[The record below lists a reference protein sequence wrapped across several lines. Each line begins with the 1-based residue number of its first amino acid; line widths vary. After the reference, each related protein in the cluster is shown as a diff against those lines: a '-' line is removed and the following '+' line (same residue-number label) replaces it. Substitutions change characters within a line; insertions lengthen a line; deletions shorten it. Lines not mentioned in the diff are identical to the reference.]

1 MIHKIIVEIPISWTK
16 NPIDGFKHK
25 NFISNLIF
33 ALTDRKIPLYF
44 RDVPFGAD
52 EAPRL
57 PEKGTMVFSY
67 HSWGS
72 EKNVYRMKES
82 PVVPLFSIDSHGY
95 SGWAD
100 IVVNPLKYEDN
111 IKSISDSDAE
121 SIISHWR
128 DFFIETKSSKY
139 PQSEDILPDDIEDYV
154 FYPMQVQND
163 PVAIHSNY
171 DGIQLL
177 IDAAELAKRN
187 ETFLVVKRHPFCE
200 SFAVEQAIENLIKTN
215 HWVVKSNSNIHEL
228 IKKSKSVITINSGV
242 GIEALIDGA
251 SVYCAGKC
259 EWQIA
264 CHPLN
269 GKDDLLNAFSSSSSG
284 MNINQ
289 KKHLAFLLNTYWINP
304 EKPENFD
311 LFLNKAFEEFDPEY
325 GVSVQTVSP
334 ADVLMPIILDF
345 QGRLEFERRRSVQ
358 ALIDVKAAI
367 DSNFTLKKE
376 NQQILSQFSD
386 YVERVRLYENELE
399 QLRKKVSVSD

>member
-52 EAPRL
+52 QAPRL
-57 PEKGTMVFSY
+57 PEKGTMIFSY
-67 HSWGS
+67 HSWGN
-72 EKNVYRMKES
+72 EKNVYKMKES
-82 PVVPLFSIDSHGY
+82 PVVPLFSIDAHGY
-95 SGWAD
+95 SGWSD
-100 IVVNPLKYEDN
+100 IVVNPHKYEGD
-111 IKSISDSDAE
+111 IKSISESDAE
-121 SIISHWR
+121 SIISHWH
-128 DFFIETKSSKY
+128 DFFLRTKYSKY
-139 PQSEDILPDDIEDYV
+139 PQSEDILPNDIKDYV

-177 IDAAELAKRN
+177 NDAAELAKKS
-187 ETFLVVKRHPFCE
+187 ESFLVVKRHPFCE
-200 SFAVEQAIENLIKTN
+200 SFAVEEAIEKLVATN
-215 HWVVKSNSNIHEL
+215 QWVVKSNSNIHEL
-228 IKKSKSVITINSGV
+228 IRKAKSVITINSGV

-259 EWQIA
+259 EWQTA

-269 GKDDLLNAFSSSSSG
+269 GKNDLTKAFSSSSSG
-284 MNINQ
+284 MDTYQ

-325 GVSVQTVSP
+325 GVSVETVSP
-334 ADVLMPIILDF
+334 TDALMPIILDL

-358 ALIDVKAAI
+358 ALKDVRAAI
-367 DSNFTLKKE
+367 DSNTALRKE

>member
-1 MIHKIIVEIPISWTK
+1 MIQKIIVEIPISWTK

-111 IKSISDSDAE
+111 IKSISDYDAE

-200 SFAVEQAIENLIKTN
+200 SFAVQQAIENLIKTN

-399 QLRKKVSVSD
+399 QLRKKVSVSE

>member
-1 MIHKIIVEIPISWTK
+1 MIQKIIVEIPISWAK

-100 IVVNPLKYEDN
+100 IVVNPHKYEDN
-111 IKSISDSDAE
+111 IKSISDSYAE

>member
-1 MIHKIIVEIPISWTK
+1 MIQKIIVEIPISWTK

-200 SFAVEQAIENLIKTN
+200 SFAVQQAIENLIKTN

>member
-1 MIHKIIVEIPISWTK
+1 MIQKIIVEIPISWTK